1 MTKCPYCQ
9 NPVST
14 PYLKVRDEFLT
25 KEPFEILECS
35 TCHLLYTSPRPAP
48 DRIGAYYQ
56 SDEYLSHQE
65 NKSGFIP
72 KIYEA
77 VKSVNLKRKFR
88 LATEGL
94 PVGKMLEIGCGVGDF
109 LLLAKNNGWDV
120 TGIEPSANAKA
131 IAQQRLG
138 FLPLDPSETAS
149 LESYSFDVITMWH
162 VLEHVD
168 NLMEQAMQIAR
179 LLKPHGRLVIA
190 VPNYQSYDATYYKEK
205 WAAWDVPRH
214 LNHFNQDTLC
224 RIFADPI
231 FKFID
236 CQGLKWD
243 SFYISYLSEK
253 YLDHRLPL
261 VRGVMR
267 GAISNVKAHR
277 SGMYSSLVYRFSK

>member
-109 LLLAKNNGWDV
+109 LLLAKNNGWDI

-149 LESYSFDVITMWH
+149 LDSYSFDVITMWH

-190 VPNYQSYDATYYKEK
+190 VPNYQSYDAIYYKEK

-224 RIFADPI
+224 RIFADPL

-243 SFYISYLSEK
+243 SYYISYLSEK

>member
-149 LESYSFDVITMWH
+149 LDSYSFDVITMWH

-190 VPNYQSYDATYYKEK
+190 VPNYQSYDAIYYKEK

-224 RIFADPI
+224 RIFADPL
-231 FKFID
+231 FEFID

-243 SFYISYLSEK
+243 SYYISYLSEK

>member
-35 TCHLLYTSPRPAP
+35 TCHLLYTSPRPAL

-109 LLLAKNNGWDV
+109 LLLAKNNGWDI

-149 LESYSFDVITMWH
+149 LDCYSFDVITMWH

-190 VPNYQSYDATYYKEK
+190 VPNYQSYDAIYYKEK

-224 RIFADPI
+224 RIFADPL

-243 SFYISYLSEK
+243 SYYISYLSEK